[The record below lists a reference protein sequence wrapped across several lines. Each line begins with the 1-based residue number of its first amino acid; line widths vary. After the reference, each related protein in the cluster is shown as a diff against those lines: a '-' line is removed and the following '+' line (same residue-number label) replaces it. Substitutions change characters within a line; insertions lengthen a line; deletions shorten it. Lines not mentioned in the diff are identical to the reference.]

1 MSREDNNIN
10 KDIFLQCSQNKNS
23 AADLY
28 EGAIEFEELNFISED
43 RLRMVSE
50 LAEWE
55 SRNKSRSTWESIQ
68 QFRMWENEYKQEI

>member
-23 AADLY
+23 AADLF
-28 EGAIEFEELNFISED
+28 ERAIEFDGLNFDSD
-43 RLRMVSE
+43 DQLRMVSE

-55 SRNKSRSTWESIQ
+55 SRNKSRSTGDSIQ
-68 QFRMWENEYKQEI
+68 RFRMWENEYKQEI